1 MSLLI
6 DTHVLLWWLG
16 APERL
21 SERAWRLLASS
32 EERIYVSA
40 VVAWEMAI
48 KVNLGK
54 LDAKEV
60 VADLYALLQE
70 RGFRRLAI
78 TMDHALRAGLLPRLH
93 TDPFDRMLVAQA
105 HALNCPIVSAD
116 RVFDF
121 YTVRRIW

>member
-16 APERL
+16 APERV
-21 SERAWRLLASS
+21 SERARRLLASS

-48 KVNLGK
+48 KVNFGK

-60 VADLYALLQE
+60 VADLPALLQE
-70 RGFRRLAI
+70 RGFSRLAI
-78 TMDHALRAGLLPRLH
+78 TMDHALRAGLLPRHH

-116 RVFDF
+116 RIFDS